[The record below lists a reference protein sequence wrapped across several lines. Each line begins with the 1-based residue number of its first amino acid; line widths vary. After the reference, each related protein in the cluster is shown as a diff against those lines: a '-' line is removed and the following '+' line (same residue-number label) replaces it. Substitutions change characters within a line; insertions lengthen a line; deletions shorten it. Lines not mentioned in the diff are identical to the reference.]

1 MSTNKSARVESNRT
15 IAKSA
20 GVIGF
25 ATLCSRLLGF
35 VRDIVIARL
44 FGIYV
49 YAQAFVIAFKIPNL
63 FRDLVGEGA
72 ANAAFVP
79 VFSEYKV
86 KHTEEEFWELANVVL
101 NLLLVI
107 VTAITLLGI
116 IFSPVIV
123 RLIAPGFISDPHK
136 LEVTIRLNRIIF
148 PYILLISL
156 AAYAMGIL
164 NSLKH
169 FSVPAFAPCLL
180 NISIIAFALIFGE
193 SVKGLALGVL
203 VGGVLQLVIQI
214 PVLYKKG
221 FHLKLFQRFTPLEIS
236 PMQRGRA
243 KFLTGFRH
251 PAAKNIGKLMVP
263 RVFSSSIYQLNN
275 FIDSIFGSLAS
286 IVGEGGVAVLYYAYR
301 LILFPLGIFSNALS
315 QAILPTFSTQALED
329 NHGNLKAT
337 LSFGLRATF
346 FVMLPASVGFMV
358 LAHPIIQTIF
368 KGGRFDAYSAA
379 QTANALFFYSIGL
392 FAYGATKI
400 LQSCFFALK
409 DTITPTKVSSLALIV
424 NIILNFILMFPMKL
438 SGLALATSI
447 SGINTFLIMLFLLR
461 KKVHGF
467 DIRAIIISFARILLA
482 SLGMG
487 VVCYIVSKNII
498 FNGVSLTRF
507 FSLGLAIASGLISY
521 VIFCF
526 ILQVGEIRELWK
538 WVAKRGIAPKGT
550 ATDF

>member
-1 MSTNKSARVESNRT
+1 MSTNKS

-20 GVIGF
+20 SIIGF

-35 VRDIVIARL
+35 IRDIVIARL

-49 YAQAFVIAFKIPNL
+49 YAQAFVIAFRIPNL
-63 FRDLVGEGA
+63 FRDLVGEGV

-79 VFSEYKV
+79 VFSEYKL

-116 IFSPVIV
+116 IFSPLIV

-136 LEVTIRLNRIIF
+136 LEITIRLNRIIF
-148 PYILLISL
+148 PYILLVSL
-156 AAYAMGIL
+156 AAYAMAIL

-180 NISIIAFALIFGE
+180 NISIIVFALLFGE
-193 SVKGLALGVL
+193 GIKGLALGIL
-203 VGGVLQLVIQI
+203 VGGVLQLAIQI

-221 FHLKLFQRFTPLEIS
+221 FHLNLFRRFTPLEIS
-236 PMQRGRA
+236 SKQKGIA
-243 KFLTGFRH
+243 KFLTGFKH
-251 PAAKNIGKLMVP
+251 PAAKTIGKLMVP
-263 RVFSSSIYQLNN
+263 RLFSSSIYQLNN
-275 FIDSIFGSLAS
+275 LVDSIFGSLAF

-301 LILFPLGIFSNALS
+301 LILFPLGIFSTALS

-329 NHGNLKAT
+329 NHSNLKTT

-358 LAHPIIQTIF
+358 LAHQIIQAIF
-368 KGGRFDAYSAA
+368 RGGKFDAYSTT
-379 QTANALFFYSIGL
+379 QTANVLIFYSIGL

-409 DTITPTKVSSLALIV
+409 DTVTPAKVSFVALIV
-424 NIILNFILMFPMKL
+424 NVALNSILMFPLKL
-438 SGLALATSI
+438 GGLALATSI
-447 SGINTFLIMLFLLR
+447 SGTTTFLILFLLLR
-461 KKVHGF
+461 KKIHGF
-467 DIRAIIISFARILLA
+467 GIKIIIISFTRILLA
-482 SLGMG
+482 SLAMG
-487 VVCYIVSKNII
+487 LVCWVVSKNIPFDGGSLAKL
-498 FNGVSLTRF
+498 FNLSL
-507 FSLGLAIASGLISY
+507 SIASGLISY
-521 VIFCF
+521 IIFCF
-526 ILQVGEIRELWK
+526 ILRVGEIQELWR
-538 WVAKRGIAPKGT
+538 WVANKKGLIPKKGT
-550 ATDF
+550 SPSSLIQ